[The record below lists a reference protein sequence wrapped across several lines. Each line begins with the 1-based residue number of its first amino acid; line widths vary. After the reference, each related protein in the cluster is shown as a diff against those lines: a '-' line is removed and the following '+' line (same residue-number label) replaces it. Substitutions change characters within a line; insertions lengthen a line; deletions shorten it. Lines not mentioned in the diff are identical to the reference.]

1 MAERI
6 EQDSVALVHYTGT
19 FVDGEVFD
27 SSEGKGPLAYLVG
40 HGQMIQGFE
49 QEMLGATI
57 GETREFTLTPDRAYG
72 ERDED
77 AVQKI
82 DRNQFPEEMQIEVGM
97 IVGAQSDQGP
107 IQFSIKEIDEAK
119 NKMEIEAHNH
129 KAFSMNIEQN
139 QDSLQRHVS
148 QLEQDKL
155 FMNQQVN
162 DLKLETSALGQQLA
176 LEKQKYADLE
186 SLVSNE
192 RRQNHEGHLANTD
205 LGR

>member
-1 MAERI
+1 MAESI

-72 ERDED
+72 ERDKD
-77 AVQKI
+77 AVQQI

-97 IVGAQSDQGP
+97 VVGAQSDQGP
-107 IQFSIKEIDEAK
+107 IQFTIKEIDGDIVTVDFNHQMAGMTLKFRVEVVDVRPASAE
-119 NKMEIEAHNH
+119 EILHGHAHGPGGVQH
-129 KAFSMNIEQN
+129 
-139 QDSLQRHVS
+139 
-148 QLEQDKL
+148 
-155 FMNQQVN
+155 
-162 DLKLETSALGQQLA
+162 
-176 LEKQKYADLE
+176 
-186 SLVSNE
+186 
-192 RRQNHEGHLANTD
+192 
-205 LGR
+205 